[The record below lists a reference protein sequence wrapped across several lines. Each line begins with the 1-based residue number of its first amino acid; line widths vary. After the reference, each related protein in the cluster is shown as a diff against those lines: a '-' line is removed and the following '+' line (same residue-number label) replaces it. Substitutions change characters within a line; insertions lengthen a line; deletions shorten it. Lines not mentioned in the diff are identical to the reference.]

1 MCAEGIFAFEMWRA
15 HLPLK
20 GGNREIQ
27 GDIVWAGISTSRCFQ
42 IHTFRT
48 FLT

>member
-20 GGNREIQ
+20 GSNREIQ
-27 GDIVWAGISTSRCFQ
+27 GDIVWAGISISRCFR